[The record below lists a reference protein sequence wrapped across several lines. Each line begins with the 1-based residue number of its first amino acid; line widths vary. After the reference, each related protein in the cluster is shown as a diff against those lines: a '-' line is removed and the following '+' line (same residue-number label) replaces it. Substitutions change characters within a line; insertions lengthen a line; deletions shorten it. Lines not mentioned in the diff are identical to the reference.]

1 MDAEDGNEPQRHQ
14 AEALQA
20 PGGLLAPGG
29 GTGWDRLGSV
39 VLVFL
44 LHETWGPVWEAERTG
59 VTRWHHVG
67 NDVTKS

>member
-20 PGGLLAPGG
+20 PGCLLAPGG

-44 LHETWGPVWEAERTG
+44 LHETWSPEWEAERAERTG
-59 VTRWHHVG
+59 AMDTVAPRW
-67 NDVTKS
+67 